1 MKHEGGDFTEIKV
14 MDLQLQWAEDADAPP
29 PKKKDFLSHYMEKKK
44 NFEHSISQVLRCCG
58 VLLLYTVCVYLD

>member
-29 PKKKDFLSHYMEKKK
+29 PKKKGFSLSLYGKKK
-44 NFEHSISQVLRCCG
+44 KL
-58 VLLLYTVCVYLD
+58 